1 MERSGGASVAVR
13 CEAGS
18 SAGSDRGVFG
28 AMEIRVTQARLDAWR
43 EMLAGVYRT
52 RLDRH
57 LPLVLVVLA
66 VLLPFARGFSWAA
79 FGALA
84 CVLLGMAGAGLHA
97 WRRAP
102 SSEAARHR
110 REVAQF
116 FAGLDELEQ
125 EITSLWARQI
135 DSVREDSN
143 RAIVELSQR
152 FSGIVDKLGSA
163 VDASE
168 RSAGSNDGAR
178 GLGAVFAHSET
189 SLNAVT
195 QSLRTAMGRGD
206 EMLGSVGNLAQFIER
221 LREMAASVSSIAHQT
236 NMLAINATIEAA
248 HAGDAGRGFAVVA
261 NEVRSLSA
269 LSGETGREMGR
280 QVEAISAAIHA
291 AIDGAEAFT
300 REDAASVAN
309 AEQSIAGV
317 LDMFRRVTGELAGSA
332 AQLRATGAEIRGE
345 VAEALV
351 LLQFQDRASQILDH
365 VRNNIQ
371 AFPACLHQ
379 GGEAYRQ
386 DGRLAAIDWSR
397 LRQEL
402 ENSYATR
409 QEHRT
414 HAAGGEVADGDDVTF
429 F

>member
-1 MERSGGASVAVR
+1 MDKDKTRL
-13 CEAGS
+13 
-18 SAGSDRGVFG
+18 
-28 AMEIRVTQARLDAWR
+28 QLDAWR
-43 EMLAGVYRT
+43 AGLVAWYRR
-52 RLDRH
+52 RLHRH
-57 LPLVLVVLA
+57 LPWVLVALA
-66 VLLPFARGFSWAA
+66 VLLPFARGVSWAA
-79 FGALA
+79 FGTLA
-84 CVLLGMAGAGLHA
+84 CVLLGMAGAGLQA

-135 DSVREDSN
+135 DGVREDSN

-152 FSGIVDKLGSA
+152 FSGIVDKLGHA

-168 RSAGSNDGAR
+168 RSTDTKEGAR

-189 SLNAVT
+189 SLNGVT

-309 AEQSIAGV
+309 AEQAITGV
-317 LDMFRRVTGELAGSA
+317 LDMFRRITGELADSA
-332 AQLRATGAEIRGE
+332 AQLRGTGAEIRGE

-379 GGEAYRQ
+379 SGEAYRQ
-386 DGRLAAIDWSR
+386 GGHLAAIDWSQ
-397 LRQEL
+397 LRREL
-402 ENSYATR
+402 ESSYATR
-409 QEHRT
+409 QEHRS
-414 HAAGGEVADGDDVTF
+414 HDASDAVAGGDDVTF